1 MIKNSIVYMSRIV
14 NEVVRGNFTGIKRI
28 KSIKSQASD
37 FLSLRYFYAYS
48 DFFSLRCCYAC
59 SDFLPFRHF
68 MRIVVI
74 FIFVRL
80 FNVFMLFMLFILFT
94 RIKNI

>member
-14 NEVVRGNFTGIKRI
+14 NEVIRGNFTGIKRI

-48 DFFSLRCCYAC
+48 DFFLL
-59 SDFLPFRHF
+59 DVV
-68 MRIVVI
+68 MRVVI
-74 FIFVRL
+74 FYL
-80 FNVFMLFMLFILFT
+80 LDILCV
-94 RIKNI
+94 